1 MHLQDASA
9 DVLTI
14 IDSCYAPT
22 IGPERSGSP
31 ALNHAHGNHRNAS
44 RCFEIIAATRGHRL
58 GSTEPSFTRALIE
71 TLIELQDE
79 SVRPFDTSRLHRR
92 VMDHMRP
99 FAKIPPL
106 YDRKNFM
113 NTRHICLAPLPK
125 TAPYGPRQVE
135 REASRWHL
143 QIQLAE
149 KSELN
154 KQEITLLAASL
165 AAAVK
170 ATDPDITALNWNWA
184 NFGSSPR
191 LRTDL
196 TSPLRDAYQEVPRAE
211 RIAATLHLQ
220 VVFARRRSL
229 SDNEARR
236 LRTCVADAIK
246 AANLG
251 NTAVNS
257 TRLERRD
264 PPDPAITMVV
274 VVFLNSWIRR
284 WRGKRLQR
292 ELRLQNRDQRQDEH
306 SFTSPPRRTTLPQ
319 SLTDAS
325 SLPNT
330 EQRSTYGN
338 DRYGFHSSGTG
349 SEIHSTSKPL
359 RDSIGCSSVGDDN
372 SRLLSCHRSRN
383 P

>member
-125 TAPYGPRQVE
+125 TAP
-135 REASRWHL
+135 
-143 QIQLAE
+143 
-149 KSELN
+149 
-154 KQEITLLAASL
+154 
-165 AAAVK
+165 
-170 ATDPDITALNWNWA
+170 
-184 NFGSSPR
+184 
-191 LRTDL
+191 
-196 TSPLRDAYQEVPRAE
+196 
-211 RIAATLHLQ
+211 
-220 VVFARRRSL
+220 
-229 SDNEARR
+229 
-236 LRTCVADAIK
+236 
-246 AANLG
+246 
-251 NTAVNS
+251 
-257 TRLERRD
+257 
-264 PPDPAITMVV
+264 
-274 VVFLNSWIRR
+274 
-284 WRGKRLQR
+284 
-292 ELRLQNRDQRQDEH
+292 
-306 SFTSPPRRTTLPQ
+306 
-319 SLTDAS
+319 
-325 SLPNT
+325 
-330 EQRSTYGN
+330 
-338 DRYGFHSSGTG
+338 
-349 SEIHSTSKPL
+349 
-359 RDSIGCSSVGDDN
+359 
-372 SRLLSCHRSRN
+372 
-383 P
+383 